1 MKNYIFRTTTTM
13 KEYNNRKWWIDR
25 DIVTDKY
32 ITAENVTAALE
43 QYRTEVENK
52 HYITISNNALK
63 NKSPMYID
71 TVDGDVKQVGFVITG
86 KTEFEDR
93 DKRKWSTQYIDL
105 WVNIITVV
113 DTEF

>member
-13 KEYNNRKWWIDR
+13 KEYNNKKWWIDSG
-25 DIVTDKY
+25 IVTDKY

-43 QYRTEVENK
+43 QYKTDVENK

-63 NKSPMYID
+63 NKSQMYVD
-71 TVDGDVKQVGFVITG
+71 TVNGDSKQVGFVITG
-86 KTEFEDR
+86 KTEFENDNH
-93 DKRKWSTQYIDL
+93 KWTAQYIDL
-105 WVNIITVV
+105 WVNIITVI